1 MVDCQNNAFWRGV
14 DSFAEVSNDLV
25 ILADRQGKIL
35 YGNSQSEAWTGFKA
49 EELIGRDIKMLMP
62 DRVAVG
68 HDMLLQQFVKKAD
81 EAMAT
86 DPTRRPKINVDESRN
101 VEVKHKDGQVTPSSL
116 FVSILFDSD
125 PTDYKLCAILRD
137 CTKICELEHKKDSF
151 MATVNHELRT
161 PLNGVIGL
169 SESLR
174 MTEPNPGRKK
184 HLDIINNCAV
194 RLLALVNEIMDIAA
208 LKAKKMQLNF
218 GMVNVNEICEQVC
231 GEMMEAVDKR
241 GRKIKRI
248 RWIWASCRTQHVRR
262 LRAIERG
269 QSEASRTKREFRGE
283 VTLCGVIRLHYVLS
297 AMINNACKF
306 TSKGSV
312 KVVTKGKARGVLVKI
327 VDTGIGIADQN
338 VKRIFTEFEQEDDDH
353 ENRNVLPV
361 VHSGVLPASKAIPSL
376 LVGLGRRLPVV
387 VSLAFPNRYGGV
399 QFTMQSVDGS

>member
-1 MVDCQNNAFWRGV
+1 
-14 DSFAEVSNDLV
+14 
-25 ILADRQGKIL
+25 
-35 YGNSQSEAWTGFKA
+35 
-49 EELIGRDIKMLMP
+49 
-62 DRVAVG
+62 
-68 HDMLLQQFVKKAD
+68 
-81 EAMAT
+81 
-86 DPTRRPKINVDESRN
+86 INVDESRN

-241 GRKIKRI
+241 GRKIKKDKVDLGFLPDP
-248 RWIWASCRTQHVRR
+248 ACPEV
-262 LRAIERG
+262 EG
-269 QSEASRTKREFRGE
+269 DRE
-283 VTLCGVIRLHYVLS
+283 RLHYVLS

-353 ENRNVLPV
+353 ENR
-361 VHSGVLPASKAIPSL
+361 
-376 LVGLGRRLPVV
+376 
-387 VSLAFPNRYGGV
+387 
-399 QFTMQSVDGS
+399 